1 MEKHLKNCRI
11 CPRKCGVNRLAGNKG
26 YCRTAHTVIC
36 ARAALH
42 FWEEPCVSGE
52 KGSGAVFFSGC
63 PLSCTYCQNKSI
75 AKNEAG
81 KEITVSRLADIFFE
95 LKDKG
100 ALNINLVTPTH
111 YVPQIASALTI
122 ARKRGL
128 KIPVIYNTSGYEL
141 PETLKLL
148 EGLIDVYLPD
158 FKYIDPLTAKLF
170 SNAQNYPDVAKTALR
185 EMFRQTGA
193 VQFSDEGI
201 ITKGTIV
208 RHLVLPEHT
217 REAKKII
224 RYLYETYGDDIY
236 ISIMNQYTPTE
247 AVKNDPVLS
256 RRLTKRE
263 YESVL
268 NYAINIGVKNAFVQ
282 EGGTAK
288 LSFIPDFFSYE
299 GV

>member
-1 MEKHLKNCRI
+1 MEKLLKNCRI
-11 CPRKCGVNRLAGNKG
+11 CPRKCGVNRLSGNKG
-26 YCRTAHTVIC
+26 YCRTANTVIC

-42 FWEEPCVSGE
+42 FWEEPCISGE

-63 PLSCTYCQNKSI
+63 PLGCIYCQNKSI

-95 LKDKG
+95 LESQG

-111 YVPQIASALTI
+111 FAPQIASALTT

-141 PETLKLL
+141 PETLRLL

-170 SNAQNYPDVAKTALR
+170 SNAQNYPDVAKAALC

-193 VQFSDEGI
+193 VQFSDDGI